1 MNNILSTASVAAST
15 LAVLLGGHVV
25 TAQSDGPTPN
35 IQVTGRS
42 VLSVQPERA
51 QVDVGVVTEAPDADA
66 AARQNANKLDAV
78 LRSLRSTLGAEAKI
92 ETVSYSL
99 NPKYERPDPR
109 SQAVVSGYT
118 ATNVVRLRNL
128 ELDAVGKAIDL
139 ATAAGA
145 NSVRNIAFSLRD
157 ESAVKQEALKLA
169 ALDARAKANTLASAL
184 GVGIV
189 RILSVSEG
197 APDIIRPSSMFRAE
211 MAQAAAA
218 PTPVEPGT
226 IEVNASV
233 TLIVEISQ

>member
-1 MNNILSTASVAAST
+1 MNKLLSTASVAAST

-25 TAQSDGPTPN
+25 TAQSDAPTPN

-51 QVDVGVVTEAPDADA
+51 RVDVGVVTEAPDADA
-66 AARQNANKLDAV
+66 AARQNADKLDAV
-78 LRSLRSTLGAEAKI
+78 LRSLRSELGAEAKI

-109 SQAVVSGYT
+109 GQAVVSGYT
-118 ATNVVRLRNL
+118 ATNIVRLRNL

-139 ATAAGA
+139 ATATGA

-197 APDIIRPSSMFRAE
+197 APDTIRPSPMFRAE
-211 MAQAAAA
+211 MAQAVAA

-226 IEVNASV
+226 IEVTASV